1 MLQIHSLFI
10 RVVEDVRT
18 CIIKKSINGWKIEIE
33 WVNRDNEEI
42 VAAGGLLR
50 KIKLNSKKEDL
61 ELGFV
66 GHKKK
71 PHGVFE
77 QIFTAFLLVIG
88 SFSLTTKLDLHCH
101 TFVDKL

>member
-66 GHKKK
+66 GHKKNLTEYLNK
-71 PHGVFE
+71 
-77 QIFTAFLLVIG
+77 FLQH
-88 SFSLTTKLDLHCH
+88 FYW
-101 TFVDKL
+101 